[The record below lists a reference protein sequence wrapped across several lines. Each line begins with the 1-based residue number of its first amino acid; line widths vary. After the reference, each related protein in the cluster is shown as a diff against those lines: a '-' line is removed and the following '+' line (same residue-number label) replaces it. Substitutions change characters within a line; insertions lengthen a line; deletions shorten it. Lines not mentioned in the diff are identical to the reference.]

1 MLHREPPKLLNV
13 LRFYDLTVFRI
24 GAR

>member
-13 LRFYDLTVFRI
+13 LRVFDLTVFRI